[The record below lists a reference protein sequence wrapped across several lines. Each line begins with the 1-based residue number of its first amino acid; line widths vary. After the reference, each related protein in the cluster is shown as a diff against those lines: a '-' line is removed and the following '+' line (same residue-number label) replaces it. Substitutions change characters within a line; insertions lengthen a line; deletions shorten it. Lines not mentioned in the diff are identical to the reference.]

1 MLIRFVRGRLIA
13 DIVAELFNKS
23 VITGNVPQDWDFG
36 SRQMLQLY
44 FKKAKTQ
51 STRLQSD

>member
-1 MLIRFVRGRLIA
+1 MLIHFVRGRLIA

-23 VITGNVPQDWDFG
+23 VITGNVPRDWDFG